1 MFEKVRDW
9 LRERREKLDLFD
21 ETLVVRQDNPLY
33 LMGPMLYYFWLI
45 TVVTGVVL
53 MLWYVPTTTGAYSS
67 IERIQNEVGRT
78 GFYLLGRPLVLGG
91 LIRGLH
97 KYGADALI
105 TVIFLRLYRMYFLGE
120 YKKPGELSWMLAFL
134 GLILA
139 MISGITGYLLI
150 WNQRAFW
157 AAKVVLTVPVYFDE
171 LPLIGPLKFGSMI
184 AFVFL
189 GGPAV
194 GQATITRFY
203 AIHFGISLVLL
214 ILIEVMFFRT
224 RRKRINMSL
233 VPVVLFL
240 AMLVVISTILP
251 VESGR
256 RADPTRTPLPILSDW
271 YFLALYQYVKY
282 TPPLWAGLGPGLL
295 IGFGM
300 LVPFLDRSRG
310 RRPLER
316 PFFTVV
322 GALAVAYFLA
332 FTALILFNIAVIERD
347 PFIIMNVTL
356 VVLVLGLVWELRH
369 RRWQRETAAA
379 GPPPPARL
387 AALGRAEGASVP
399 PAHSQVEGA
408 SAGGAARG

>member
-1 MFEKVRDW
+1 MGEKVLEW
-9 LRERREKLDLFD
+9 LRERRQKLDLFD
-21 ETLVVRQDNPLY
+21 ETLVAQQDNPLY
-33 LMGPMLYYFWLI
+33 LMGPMLYYFWLV
-45 TVVTGVVL
+45 TVVTGVIL
-53 MLWYVPTTTGAYSS
+53 MLWYEPTTTGAYTS
-67 IERIQNEVGRT
+67 IERIQNDVGRL
-78 GFYLLGRPLVLGG
+78 GFLLGRPLALGG

-97 KYGADALI
+97 KYGGDALI
-105 TVIFLRLYRMYFLGE
+105 TVIFLRIYRMYFLAE
-120 YKKPGELSWMLAFL
+120 YKKPGELSWIYAFT

-157 AAKVVLTVPVYFDE
+157 AAKVVLTVPVYFDQ
-171 LPLIGPLKFGSMI
+171 LPLIGSTKFGSMI
-184 AFVFL
+184 AFLFL

-203 AIHFGISLVLL
+203 ALHFGISLVLL
-214 ILIEVMFFRT
+214 ILVEVLFFRT

-233 VPVVLFL
+233 APVVIFFV
-240 AMLVVISTILP
+240 MLLLISIVLP
-251 VESGR
+251 AESGR

-295 IGFGM
+295 IGLGM
-300 LVPFLDRSRG
+300 LVPFLDRSKE

-322 GALAVAYFLA
+322 GALAVLYFLA

-347 PFIIMNVTL
+347 PFIIMWITL
-356 VVLVLGLVWELRH
+356 VVLSLGFLWELQY
-369 RRWQRETAAA
+369 RRARKRAVAASS
-379 GPPPPARL
+379 PSSPAR
-387 AALGRAEGASVP
+387 A
-399 PAHSQVEGA
+399 PAHS
-408 SAGGAARG
+408 

>member
-1 MFEKVRDW
+1 MGEKVLEW
-9 LRERREKLDLFD
+9 LRERRQKLDLFD
-21 ETLVVRQDNPLY
+21 ETVVAQQDNPLY
-33 LMGPMLYYFWLI
+33 LMGPMLYYFWLV
-45 TVVTGVVL
+45 TVVTGVIL
-53 MLWYVPTTTGAYSS
+53 MLWYEPTTTGAYSS
-67 IERIQNEVGRT
+67 IERIQNDVGRL
-78 GFYLLGRPLVLGG
+78 GVLLGRPLALGG

-105 TVIFLRLYRMYFLGE
+105 TVIFLRIYRMYFLGE
-120 YKKPGELSWMLAFL
+120 YKKPGELSWMLAFT
-134 GLILA
+134 GLILG

-157 AAKVVLTVPVYFDE
+157 AAKVVLTVPVYFDQ

-203 AIHFGISLVLL
+203 ALHFGISLVLL
-214 ILIEVMFFRT
+214 ILVEVLFFRT

-233 VPVVLFL
+233 VPVVVFV
-240 AMLVVISTILP
+240 AMLLIISIVLP
-251 VESGR
+251 AESGR

-295 IGFGM
+295 IGLGM

-310 RRPLER
+310 RRPFER

-322 GALAVAYFLA
+322 GALAVLYFLA

-347 PFIIMNVTL
+347 PFIIMLITL
-356 VVLVLGLVWELRH
+356 VVLSLGFLWELH
-369 RRWQRETAAA
+369 YRRAQKRAVAAA
-379 GPPPPARL
+379 SPSPAV
-387 AALGRAEGASVP
+387 RA
-399 PAHSQVEGA
+399 PAHG
-408 SAGGAARG
+408 